1 LKHGN
6 ARTLTPVANRHKEA
20 PMRRMPRSSILPL
33 AALLALL
40 AAPAVHAAD
49 RNAAPPPQRLAQ
61 AASTAERNCTPGRE
75 SFLQRRVLEKAEQG
89 PAALR
94 QYIFITRSL
103 YGLNMDESMAF
114 VERVHAEQAACRR
127 GTTG

>member
-1 LKHGN
+1 MF
-6 ARTLTPVANRHKEA
+6 R
-20 PMRRMPRSSILPL
+20 L

-40 AAPAVHAAD
+40 AAPALHAAD
-49 RNAAPPPQRLAQ
+49 RGGTAAPPQLLAQ
-61 AASTAERNCTPGRE
+61 AASTADRTCAPVPQG
-75 SFLQRRVLEKAEQG
+75 FLQRRVLEKAEQG

-103 YGLNMDESMAF
+103 YGLDMDESMAF
-114 VERVHAEQAACRR
+114 VERVRAERAACGR